1 VKKAQEVEVK
11 IAATSATAVRKK
23 LREAGFQI
31 RTPRVLERNIVLDDS
46 GQRLRRQG
54 LLLRLRSAG
63 KKILC
68 TFKGPV
74 DAGRHKRRD
83 EYEFHADNLNDC
95 LAVFGGLGYHPSFR
109 LEKYR
114 TEFARGDEPG
124 LITLDETPIGL
135 FMELEGP
142 ARWIDAT
149 AKSLGFSPADYIT
162 ASYPALYFAWCREH
176 SVQPGDMVFPKGR
189 NA

>member
-1 VKKAQEVEVK
+1 MQKPQEVEVK
-11 IAATSATAVRKK
+11 IAATSATALRKK
-23 LREAGFQI
+23 LREAGFEI
-31 RTPRVLERNIVLDDS
+31 RTPRVLERNLVLDDS

-63 KKILC
+63 KKVLC

-74 DAGRHKRRD
+74 ETGRHKRRD
-83 EYEFHADNLNDC
+83 ELEFRPDNLNDC
-95 LAVFGGLGYHPSFR
+95 LAVFEALGYHPSFR
-109 LEKYR
+109 IEKYR
-114 TEFARGDEPG
+114 TEFARRGQPG